1 MPLSHSQYSIRMRLH
16 SVVYFLAL
24 AVTICSG
31 ATAAPAERSAVT
43 AEAADVREDLAGN
56 VRRNA
61 MAAYEEEDY
70 EAALPLLIEA
80 YALNPAD
87 IEAAGRLGYAA
98 KETGAYEKAMEA
110 LEAAVAAQ
118 PDEHY
123 YWWWLSDTQRLLGK
137 YEAALKSMERARD
150 LAPAETRHELQEYVA
165 YTSILADNTPS
176 WENFL
181 QHLDFAERH
190 RKLRR
195 VRRQIEEYIRALEV
209 VPDYEAGAL
218 EPLGRLAW
226 VYQQIGV
233 QYNYIEEPDV
243 AVDYFLVA
251 LDYAREAESLE
262 DAMRNEQ
269 FLAIAHGLQ
278 ADRDVVVGRQ
288 LLERTADRWRNAR
301 DIAEAIGDIPYHR
314 YTQGRL
320 LETLARTRPLD
331 DAEVIAVRAANIKE
345 VPWQGPINEFSTA
358 DAAVGEAAARLK
370 EGDYAGARIL
380 YEMALPYYEESQYLS
395 DYHRL
400 RDLYLALARV
410 YYQQGHY
417 QESLR
422 QADLASEKA
431 TEARQ
436 YTDTDAFNRSAGDHA
451 LRRIA
456 AARARAY
463 VALDLGKNAFVAI
476 ENYKHQQL
484 LNLMGGSIVDDAA
497 RTDAVSEKTVLQSRL
512 EMLEGRLAR
521 AREANDAVET
531 ERILGRIE
539 KDSARLAWLDRGVAF
554 IAPQTLAF
562 KPAPVVA
569 ADALQQV
576 LSDDVA
582 FISYLFDLW
591 GGIAVVI
598 TKDNLITAL
607 LIPTDGDIQSAA
619 AAVAKAFVQ
628 KEELSAP
635 KSVLRN
641 LYQELITPLA
651 SRLNAATLII
661 SADTASDGL
670 FFHAFLDDETWL
682 ADTVAVAYADTAS
695 QLVALLELETI
706 APKRARMALVR
717 KDVHAQRCDAAAPFN
732 AACLRDGNATI
743 GAVISDIQPDELLH
757 LACNIDVTA
766 ANPMLATLNLKV
778 GDKEDALP
786 TAALLGM
793 KMPAALVTL
802 DWRAQP
808 DVTIVVS
815 GDVMRVMTET
825 WRHVGARALL
835 TTAPALSEASRQ
847 VFFERFYE
855 HLAGGEAK
863 IDALAT
869 VQRAMRNEHPDSLE
883 WAGFRLRGDY
893 R

>member
-24 AVTICSG
+24 TALICSG
-31 ATAAPAERSAVT
+31 VAAAPAERSAVT
-43 AEAADVREDLAGN
+43 AEPADMREDLAGN

-98 KETGAYEKAMEA
+98 KESGAYEKALDA

-118 PDEHY
+118 PDEYY

-137 YEAALKSMERARD
+137 YDAALKSMERARD

-176 WENFL
+176 WENFV
-181 QHLDFAERH
+181 QHLDFADRH
-190 RKLRR
+190 RNLRR

-209 VPDYEAGAL
+209 VPDYEAG
-218 EPLGRLAW
+218 EVESLGRLAW

-251 LDYAREAESLE
+251 LEYAREAGSLE
-262 DAMRNEQ
+262 DVMRNEQ
-269 FLAIAHGLQ
+269 FLAIAHRLQ
-278 ADRDVVVGRQ
+278 ADRDVVVRRQ
-288 LLERTADRWRNAR
+288 LLERTADHWRNAR
-301 DIAEAIGDIPYHR
+301 DTAEEVEDIPYLR

-320 LETLARTRPLD
+320 LDTLARTRPLD
-331 DAEVIAVRAANIKE
+331 DAELIAVRAANLKE

-358 DAAVGEAAARLK
+358 DAAIGEATVRLH

-431 TEARQ
+431 ADARQ
-436 YTDTDAFNRSAGDHA
+436 YVDTDAFNRSAGDHA
-451 LRRIA
+451 LRHIA
-456 AARARAY
+456 AARARAC
-463 VALDLGKNAFVAI
+463 VALDLGKNAFVEI

-497 RTDAVSEKTVLQSRL
+497 RTDAISEQTVTQNRL
-512 EMLEGRLAR
+512 KMLEGRLAR
-521 AREANDAVET
+521 AREANDTDEA
-531 ERILGRIE
+531 ERILERIE
-539 KDSARLAWLDRGVAF
+539 KDTARLAWLERGVAF
-554 IAPQTLAF
+554 IAPQKLAF
-562 KPAPVVA
+562 KPAPVASV
-569 ADALQQV
+569 DALQRA
-576 LSDDVA
+576 LGDDVA

-591 GGIAVVI
+591 GGVAVVI
-598 TKDNLITAL
+598 TKDTLFAAL
-607 LIPTDGDIQSAA
+607 PTPSDGDMQSAA
-619 AAVAKAFVQ
+619 ATVAEAFIQTDDV
-628 KEELSAP
+628 SAP
-635 KSVLRN
+635 KSVLRH
-641 LYQELITPLA
+641 LYRELIAPLA
-651 SRLNAATLII
+651 SHLDAATLII

-670 FFHAFLDDETWL
+670 FFHAFLDDDAWL
-682 ADTVAVAYADTAS
+682 ADTVAVVYADTAS
-695 QLVALLELETI
+695 QLVALLEQDAT
-706 APKRARMALVR
+706 APKRARMALGR
-717 KDVHAQRCDAAAPFN
+717 EDVHAQRCDAAATFN
-732 AACLRDGNATI
+732 AVCLRDDDVTI

-766 ANPMLATLNLKV
+766 ANPMLAALEIKAGGQKDV
-778 GDKEDALP
+778 LP

-793 KMPAALVTL
+793 KMPAALATL

-808 DVTIVVS
+808 DAATIP
-815 GDVMRVMTET
+815 GDITRVMMET
-825 WRHVGARALL
+825 WRHAGTRALL

-847 VFFERFYE
+847 TFFSLFYE
-855 HLAGGEAK
+855 HLAKGDTK
-863 IDALAT
+863 IQAAAT
-869 VQRAMRNEHPDSLE
+869 AQRAMRSEHPDSLE
-883 WAGFRLRGDY
+883 WVGFQLRGDY